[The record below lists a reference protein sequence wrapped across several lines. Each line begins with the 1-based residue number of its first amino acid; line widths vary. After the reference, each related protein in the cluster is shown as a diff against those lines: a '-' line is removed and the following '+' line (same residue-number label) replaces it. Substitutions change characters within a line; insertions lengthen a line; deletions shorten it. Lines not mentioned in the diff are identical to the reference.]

1 MTGMGWV
8 IGALITVLAVAMVIA
23 GATGHAQNLLPA
35 ITGKGTSSG
44 SSSTPTQTATQAID
58 AELISLNGSTPA
70 ASSSPSTTS
79 PSSSANPYA
88 SLGQIQGVIA

>member
-35 ITGKGTSSG
+35 ITGKGTT
-44 SSSTPTQTATQAID
+44 SSTTSTPGTSAID
-58 AELISLNGSTPA
+58 AELVALGSSSAPA
-70 ASSSPSTTS
+70 ATSTPSTTGS
-79 PSSSANPYA
+79 PNPYS
-88 SLGQIQGVIA
+88 SLGQIQGVVA